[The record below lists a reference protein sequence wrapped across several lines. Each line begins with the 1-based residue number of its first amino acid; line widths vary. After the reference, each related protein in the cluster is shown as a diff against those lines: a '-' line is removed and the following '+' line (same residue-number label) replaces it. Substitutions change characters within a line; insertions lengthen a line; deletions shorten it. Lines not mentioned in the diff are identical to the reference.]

1 MKKDQRS
8 TQLEAAFAE
17 GPTTI
22 GNLTLRPFSLGTL
35 NLCRQLNL
43 TLFLNGE
50 TELNDQ
56 EKQRQLVAFAW
67 IQAAPMVEVLKAI
80 RSGNAADKVAEF
92 EFSLGIDTIPMLL
105 KEVSRVS
112 QLASA
117 AAVEVVPKPG
127 SKADEDSPPNS

>member
-1 MKKDQRS
+1 MKKDTRS

-17 GPTTI
+17 GSTTI

-50 TELNDQ
+50 TDLNDQ

-67 IQAAPMVEVLKAI
+67 IQAAPMPEVLKAI
-80 RSGNAADKVAEF
+80 RTGNAADKVAEF

-127 SKADEDSPPNS
+127 SKADEEAPPNS

>member
-1 MKKDQRS
+1 
-8 TQLEAAFAE
+8 
-17 GPTTI
+17 
-22 GNLTLRPFSLGTL
+22 
-35 NLCRQLNL
+35 
-43 TLFLNGE
+43 
-50 TELNDQ
+50 
-56 EKQRQLVAFAW
+56 
-67 IQAAPMVEVLKAI
+67 MVEVLKAI